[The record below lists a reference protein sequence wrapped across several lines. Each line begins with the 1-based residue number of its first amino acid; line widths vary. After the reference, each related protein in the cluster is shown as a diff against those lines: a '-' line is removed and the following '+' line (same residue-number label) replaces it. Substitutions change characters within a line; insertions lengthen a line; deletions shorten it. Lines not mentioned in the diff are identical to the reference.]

1 MWQGHKEKPT
11 STRSMAREV
20 VHPERP
26 LPPWSRLLEHNAEG
40 CLRKRS
46 GEKEEHYEVE
56 ISNHL
61 WSLWGSTQQV
71 KPGENSSSSES
82 GSERTSPPGQAL
94 ACCVLACCAGS
105 FQSLDSWNSSAL
117 DKIMSNGRGYYDESL
132 ATRQHWDRTG
142 ELCLECLNTTC
153 FLDGHEFWVDIEK
166 LCTGKLYSR
175 TKSLGS
181 ALSKFFGQHLQT
193 GILQLRDQALAFG
206 FIPEFASGRPSSSST
221 ARRGEGRFSRTA
233 KVPRMCSGCES
244 CSNCSTACSSHWTR
258 GATMCPSGSTRWDV
272 CPVLIS
278 CVWPS

>member
-1 MWQGHKEKPT
+1 MWKGHKEKPT

-71 KPGENSSSSES
+71 KPGENSSSSEAAS
-82 GSERTSPPGQAL
+82 GSTSPPGQAL

-105 FQSLDSWNSSAL
+105 YQSLDSWNSSAL
-117 DKIMSNGRGYYDESL
+117 DKIMSNGRCYYDESL
-132 ATRQHWDRTG
+132 ATRQHWNRTG
-142 ELCLECLNTTC
+142 QLCLECLNTTC

-206 FIPEFASGRPSSSST
+206 FIPEFASGGAFFLFHCQARGRPLFKDCESAPYVLRMRKLQQLLYCMLIT
-221 ARRGEGRFSRTA
+221 LDERRHNVPFRIYKVGC
-233 KVPRMCSGCES
+233 VPRA
-244 CSNCSTACSSHWTR
+244 N
-258 GATMCPSGSTRWDV
+258 
-272 CPVLIS
+272 
-278 CVWPS
+278 

>member
-206 FIPEFASGRPSSSST
+206 FIPEFASGGAFFLFHCQARGRPLFKDCESAPYVLRMRKLQQLLYCMLIT
-221 ARRGEGRFSRTA
+221 LDERRHNVPFRIYKVGC
-233 KVPRMCSGCES
+233 VPRA
-244 CSNCSTACSSHWTR
+244 N
-258 GATMCPSGSTRWDV
+258 
-272 CPVLIS
+272 
-278 CVWPS
+278 

>member
-1 MWQGHKEKPT
+1 MWRGHKEKPT
-11 STRSMAREV
+11 STRSMARQV

-71 KPGENSSSSES
+71 KPGENSSSSEAAS
-82 GSERTSPPGQAL
+82 GSTSPPGQAL
-94 ACCVLACCAGS
+94 ACCVLAYCAGS
-105 FQSLDSWNSSAL
+105 YQSLDSWNSSAL
-117 DKIMSNGRGYYDESL
+117 DKIMSNGRCYYDESL
-132 ATRQHWDRTG
+132 ATRQHWNRTG
-142 ELCLECLNTTC
+142 QLCLECLNTTC

-206 FIPEFASGRPSSSST
+206 FIPEFSSGGAFFLFHCQARGRPLFKDCESAPYVLRMRKLQQLLYCMLIT
-221 ARRGEGRFSRTA
+221 LNERRHNVPFRIYKVGC
-233 KVPRMCSGCES
+233 VPRA
-244 CSNCSTACSSHWTR
+244 N
-258 GATMCPSGSTRWDV
+258 
-272 CPVLIS
+272 
-278 CVWPS
+278 